1 MQNGNPDPGGSWRE
15 VPRPVGSGGSCSIY
29 VGLGFS
35 LVALALALRDVD
47 LAGVGVVIGAADGRL
62 LGLALGTYLLTV
74 TIKAARWRLL
84 LSMDAAPSLS
94 RAFSVLSVG
103 LLVNALAPARLGELV
118 RVYMI
123 GESESQ
129 SKAFVLGTI
138 AVEKLLDLLGLFLA
152 VALLLS
158 QYVLPDWLIAPVH
171 ASSLVLASLCGFLFL
186 LVWRRNLVMR
196 TLTRMA
202 GTSGGAG
209 VAEPWRFEQ
218 TKADVRTA
226 LLVTSCPCAWRIHE
240 LPGLRCPGAF
250 ASRLVRALSAGSAP
264 SGGGST
270 FVSREDRRLPLPD
283 CFGAFGL
290 RSAQRSGPGVRRG
303 VTSHCVRTHRSDR
316 RLVPVAGE
324 LHLAE
329 ADRGRGSPKR
339 VGVFEGDA
347 MNTLIIPDC
356 NAEATAE
363 RSSRCQR

>member
-196 TLTRMA
+196 TLNRVASKGLMGWPGWLVRQVEQGLQSLGVLSKPRLMFA
-202 GTSGGAG
+202 LLFWSLLVLVLGASTNYLVCAALGPSLPVWSALFLLVVLQVG
-209 VAEPWRFEQ
+209 VAVP
-218 TKADVRTA
+218 
-226 LLVTSCPCAWRIHE
+226 SS
-240 LPGLRCPGAF
+240 PGKIGVFHYLTV
-250 ASRLVRALSAGSAP
+250 LALSVFGVPREAALGCGVVLHLIVYVP
-264 SGGGST
+264 TVLIG
-270 FVSREDRRLPLPD
+270 VWCLSRESFTWQKLTEAAGRL
-283 CFGAFGL
+283 
-290 RSAQRSGPGVRRG
+290 RESV
-303 VTSHCVRTHRSDR
+303 
-316 RLVPVAGE
+316 
-324 LHLAE
+324 
-329 ADRGRGSPKR
+329 
-339 VGVFEGDA
+339 
-347 MNTLIIPDC
+347 
-356 NAEATAE
+356 
-363 RSSRCQR
+363 SSKETR